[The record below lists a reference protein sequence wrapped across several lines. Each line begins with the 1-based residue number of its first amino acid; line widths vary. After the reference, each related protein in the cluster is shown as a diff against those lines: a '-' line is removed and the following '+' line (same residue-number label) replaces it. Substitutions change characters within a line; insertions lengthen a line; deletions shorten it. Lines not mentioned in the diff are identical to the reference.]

1 MKAACCTST
10 RPSPSAERARS
21 SGKSARRL
29 QFRSALGIQTGDLVT
44 AVYPSRFTSVQYI
57 VVSVSAPHYVSPHA
71 FALIVR
77 HWPVVCLEMIR
88 KPEDMGSRETRSY
101 MNDIRREE
109 DGTWWTDMGD
119 QILVE
124 RPARHVIPFQ
134 MSLTGGI
141 LPTEPPYDFQPGV
154 QYPVYPDGRRR
165 SPVSAWRCKPC
176 RTDFNAHNLQTP
188 APAFCRCGRPATH
201 VMLMPPRVR
210 GFSQEGSYVMSLG

>member
-10 RPSPSAERARS
+10 RPSPSVERARS

-44 AVYPSRFTSVQYI
+44 AVYPSRFAS
-57 VVSVSAPHYVSPHA
+57 
-71 FALIVR
+71 
-77 HWPVVCLEMIR
+77 
-88 KPEDMGSRETRSY
+88 
-101 MNDIRREE
+101 
-109 DGTWWTDMGD
+109 
-119 QILVE
+119 
-124 RPARHVIPFQ
+124 
-134 MSLTGGI
+134 
-141 LPTEPPYDFQPGV
+141 V